1 MSLKIVENILYNND
15 CYKSGRKIVPVAMQL
30 HTIGTAQNSASA
42 LASYWNQSGVEACVH
57 YCVDAEH
64 EDLVLH
70 FLPEN
75 IRSWADCGAGNS
87 MAITV
92 ELMESDYMKYTGNG
106 ASYVIT
112 DEAKFKADVTRA
124 YKTAV
129 KFFATKC
136 KEYGWNPQEKMS
148 NGLYRVFSHDEGR
161 RLGLSSAHVDPTHIW
176 DRYGW
181 SMDKFRAD
189 VAKAMKEGVESVKID
204 AISSAAAS
212 ISWYRVRKTWA
223 DEKSQLGAYAD
234 LGNARKNCPAGYK
247 VFDSKGNVVY
257 EHAGEK
263 DLKEA
268 VANPAG
274 IPKSKEAYIE
284 AVGKI
289 CHDIM
294 EETGVLASVVAA
306 QCCLETGFGLGNDS
320 TALVKVNNLLG
331 VKADLINN
339 TWKEYTTW
347 DGTTI
352 IKKTPEYRN
361 GKLIYIDDKF
371 RAYSDYQECIY
382 DYVMFLLHVQNGQG
396 YKYRRL
402 KGVTDPAK
410 VIHIIYTGTG
420 TSEDPEGYCTDP
432 NYESKILKLI
442 KDYNLDRFNVAT
454 ITGDQVDGKERS
466 EMAVKEIEYYRVAKD
481 YKDGKYISQ
490 MGAYVSKESAIK
502 ACEAV
507 GSEFKVYDPNGKV
520 VYPVSTAQYR
530 VQAGIFKSK
539 ENAEKLVAE
548 MKKAGFDALITE
560 EKE

>member
-1 MSLKIVENILYNND
+1 MKINKNLMSINHTAMKRTKADIDYIVVHYVGALGDAKANTDY
-15 CYKSGRKIVPVAMQL
+15 YKSVDVGASADFWVGHKGDIWQGNDYYNYYSWHCGGGYQSSWTQNGGGSFFGLCKNSNSIGIEMCVKKVSTKTMNATDTDWYFEDATVEATAELVAHLMKELDIGIDHVITHYLVNRKICPNPFVIDNQKWINFKNKVMQYYNGSAM
-30 HTIGTAQNSASA
+30 S
-42 LASYWNQSGVEACVH
+42 
-57 YCVDAEH
+57 DA
-64 EDLVLH
+64 
-70 FLPEN
+70 F
-75 IRSWADCGAGNS
+75 
-87 MAITV
+87 
-92 ELMESDYMKYTGNG
+92 
-106 ASYVIT
+106 
-112 DEAKFKADVTRA
+112 DE
-124 YKTAV
+124 
-129 KFFATKC
+129 
-136 KEYGWNPQEKMS
+136 
-148 NGLYRVFSHDEGR
+148 
-161 RLGLSSAHVDPTHIW
+161 
-176 DRYGW
+176 
-181 SMDKFRAD
+181 
-189 VAKAMKEGVESVKID
+189 
-204 AISSAAAS
+204 AAAS

-263 DLKEA
+263 DPNEA

-306 QCCLETGFGLGNDS
+306 QCCLETGFGLDKDCEV
-320 TALVKVNNLLG
+320 LMKVNNLLG
-331 VKADLINN
+331 MKADLINN
-339 TWKEYTTW
+339 TWKDYTTW

-352 IKKTPEYRN
+352 TKKTPEYRN
-361 GKLIYIDDKF
+361 GKLTYINDKF
-371 RAYSDYQECIY
+371 RAYADYQECIY
-382 DYVMFLLHVQNGQG
+382 DYVMFLLHVQNGKG

-410 VIHIIYTGTG
+410 VIHIIRIGTG
-420 TSEDPEGYCTDP
+420 TSENPEGYCTDP

-490 MGAYVSKESAIK
+490 MGAYISKESAIK
-502 ACEAV
+502 ACESV
-507 GSEFKVYDPNGKV
+507 GSGFKVYDPNGKV